1 MSINNIF
8 YRLVYSLLGR
18 THILDLISDKAYLK
32 LLYRVFM
39 QKKLNLVN
47 PVTFNEK
54 LQWLKLNDHNPL
66 YTTLVDKYAVKDWV
80 SKTYSPDI
88 VIPTLGVWDRI
99 EDIEWDK
106 LPEQFVLKTT
116 HSGDSLGVVIC
127 KDKTHFDKTAAIKK
141 LQKSLEKD
149 YYKAG
154 REWPYKNVRRRII
167 AEEYIED
174 INGELHDYKFFCF
187 NGIVRFFK
195 IDYGRYTQHKANYY
209 DRNGIFL
216 DCGEVQ
222 YHGCK
227 DDNLVI
233 PVNLSEMISI
243 AEILAKKLPFV
254 RVDLYNLSGK
264 IYLGELTFFPA
275 GGLAKYYPEGF
286 CEKIGGLLDLSKLKK

>member
-1 MSINNIF
+1 M
-8 YRLVYSLLGR
+8 VYSLLGR

-88 VIPTLGVWDRI
+88 VIPTLGIWDRVS
-99 EDIEWDK
+99 DIEWDK

-127 KDKTHFDKTAAIKK
+127 KDKTHFDKTAAIKN

-167 AEEYIED
+167 AEKFMED
-174 INGELHDYKFFCF
+174 EKFHELRDYKFFCF
-187 NGIVRFFK
+187 DGQVKALFIATGRQTGNLTF
-195 IDYGRYTQHKANYY
+195 DY
-209 DRNGIFL
+209 F
-216 DCGEVQ
+216 
-222 YHGCK
+222 
-227 DDNLVI
+227 DDQFR
-233 PVNLSEMISI
+233 
-243 AEILAKKLPFV
+243 KLPFKQSHPTSTEDFEVPENFEEMKRIASKLSKGLPHV
-254 RVDLYNLSGK
+254 RVDLYDVNGK
-264 IYLGELTFFPA
+264 IYFGEMTFYHYGGCVKFDPECWDKTFGDWLTLP
-275 GGLAKYYPEGF
+275 
-286 CEKIGGLLDLSKLKK
+286 KKTK